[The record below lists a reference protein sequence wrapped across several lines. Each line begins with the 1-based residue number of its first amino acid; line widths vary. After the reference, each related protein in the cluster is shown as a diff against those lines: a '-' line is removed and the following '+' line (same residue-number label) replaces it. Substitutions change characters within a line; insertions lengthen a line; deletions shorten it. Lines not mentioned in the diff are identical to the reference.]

1 VRELRFSGESGA
13 TGPADRV
20 GGASRPRPPTPPYV
34 LSRIRRFLR
43 LIERQVP
50 PRPVRCRA
58 PRAAK
63 ATDSTAGWFRL
74 AAELWPTPPYR
85 MWRGLSADPPSDLSV
100 CSLQSKIQPF
110 TAALTAAAATMASA
124 DFSGAIPSGYP
135 NGSPMFRTE
144 PEISSGKAGLL
155 LADPSD
161 LPHSFRMTIGH
172 PRPWPGDPSCKGL
185 ISASCTSHPR
195 FRRRFSSDPPRG
207 GHPCLAG
214 WFRSL
219 RSMGDFHPLNTSH
232 TEHTRPRACPTIAYW
247 PLESRA
253 KGFRHSSKQ
262 MAGSRPPSR
271 CGATETRL

>member
-1 VRELRFSGESGA
+1 MLGTPRGGLSGRLLRGQ
-13 TGPADRV
+13 GPRDRVADRV

-195 FRRRFSSDPPRG
+195 FRRRLSSDPASRRAPLPRRMVPVITVHG
-207 GHPCLAG
+207 GL
-214 WFRSL
+214 S
-219 RSMGDFHPLNTSH
+219 
-232 TEHTRPRACPTIAYW
+232 
-247 PLESRA
+247 PLEYQSY
-253 KGFRHSSKQ
+253 
-262 MAGSRPPSR
+262 
-271 CGATETRL
+271 